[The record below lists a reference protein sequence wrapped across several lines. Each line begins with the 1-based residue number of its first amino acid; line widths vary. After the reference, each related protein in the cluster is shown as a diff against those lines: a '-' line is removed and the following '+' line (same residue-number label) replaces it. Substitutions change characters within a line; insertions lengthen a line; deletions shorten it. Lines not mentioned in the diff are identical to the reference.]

1 MRDFSETFDEFY
13 KNGSVDDLEIAIQ
26 KIKEEKASVVD
37 CIRTVKNKLGL
48 TIPEAEALV
57 LASKAWDAEKK
68 EFDRF
73 KEHFFQLATKYHWF
87 H

>member
-1 MRDFSETFDEFY
+1 DYDGSKTDF
-13 KNGSVDDLEIAIQ
+13 GSSINYGLQEYLI
-26 KIKEEKASVVD
+26 ASVVD
-37 CIRTVKNKLGL
+37 CIRTVRNKLGL